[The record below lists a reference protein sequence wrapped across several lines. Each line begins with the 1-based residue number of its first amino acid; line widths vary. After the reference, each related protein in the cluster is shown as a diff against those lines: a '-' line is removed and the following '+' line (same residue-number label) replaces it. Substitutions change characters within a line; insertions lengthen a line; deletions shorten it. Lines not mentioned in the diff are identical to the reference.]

1 MEPRTYYFTGDW
13 RELIDQSLVVELHG
27 ELHEIKV
34 IRLSPN
40 GTAVQ
45 FDFATG
51 SALSDTRWVRADQVT
66 IMDTL
71 DEDS

>member
-1 MEPRTYYFTGDW
+1 MDINW
-13 RELIDQSLVVELHG
+13 RDFIDKSLVVELHG
-27 ELHEIKV
+27 ELHEVKV
-34 IRLSPN
+34 IRTSPN

-71 DEDS
+71 DKDI

>member
-1 MEPRTYYFTGDW
+1 MEKDYNLVINKR
-13 RELIDQSLVVELHG
+13 LVVELHG
-27 ELHEIKV
+27 ELHEV
-34 IRLSPN
+34 MVVRVSPN

-51 SALSDTRWVRADQVT
+51 SRWVRADQVT
-66 IMDTL
+66 ILDTL